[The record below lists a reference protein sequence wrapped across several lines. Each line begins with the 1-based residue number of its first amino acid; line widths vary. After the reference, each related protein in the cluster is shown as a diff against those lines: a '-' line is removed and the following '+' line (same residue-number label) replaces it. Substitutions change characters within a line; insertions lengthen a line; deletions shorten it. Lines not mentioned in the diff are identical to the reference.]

1 MQMSS
6 QIEIFSSVIERLP
19 KKPYVLAEKGAA
31 MVIRSLQSELKRK
44 DHRYIQHNQPNS
56 LSFMVFDIDTP
67 RAILAHEKVD
77 ILAPSFYTVDKEKTT
92 AHAVYMLDTPVHRN
106 QHSKQSPQRL
116 FATLENIYGVKLGAD
131 RGYSGLV
138 MKTPWYENHSVY
150 MPDECI
156 STVSLTEMCEYVDF
170 AKYNAEIKESKNRS
184 KVITEAY
191 SESRNVMVFDMARK
205 KAYKDIREHWGGR
218 YEEWEGSVYKIVQDA
233 WSKVSVI
240 NAKDAPYLISE
251 MKATARS
258 IAKWTWKNTTPA
270 KFQTF
275 VELTHLPHQQS
286 ARGKKGGIASGEA
299 RLALTSD
306 KREQARELRAGGMTT
321 REIGQMLGV
330 NHTTIV
336 RWIKLHQ
343 NEQN

>member
-1 MQMSS
+1 MSP
-6 QIEIFSSVIERLP
+6 QIEIFSSVIARLP

-67 RAILAHEKVD
+67 QAILAHENAD

-116 FATLENIYGVKLGAD
+116 FATLESIYGVKLGAD
-131 RGYSGLV
+131 SGYAGHV

-150 MPDECI
+150 MPDESI
-156 STVSLTEMCEYVDF
+156 NAVSLTEMADFVDF
-170 AKYNAEIKESKNRS
+170 SRYNAEIKALKGRE

-191 SESRNVMVFDMARK
+191 SESRNVQVFDIARK
-205 KAYKDIREHWGGR
+205 KAYSAIRNFWECQ
-218 YEEWEGSVYKIVQDA
+218 YDEWEKFCLKLVEDA
-233 WSKVSVI
+233 WGVVSAM
-240 NAKDAPYLISE
+240 NAKNAPYLISE

-258 IAKWTWKNTTPA
+258 IAKYTWKNTTPSG
-270 KFQTF
+270 FQTY
-275 VELTHLPHQQS
+275 VEMTHLPHQQ
-286 ARGKKGGIASGEA
+286 ARRGKKGGVASGVA
-299 RLALTSD
+299 RLALSAD
-306 KREQARELRAGGMTT
+306 KREQAIEMSTHGISVT
-321 REIGQMLGV
+321 EIANILKV
-330 NHTTIV
+330 SRPTV
-336 RWIKLHQ
+336 YSWLKSVK
-343 NEQN
+343 

>member
-1 MQMSS
+1 
-6 QIEIFSSVIERLP
+6 
-19 KKPYVLAEKGAA
+19 

-116 FATLENIYGVKLGAD
+116 FATLESIYGVKLGAD
-131 RGYSGLV
+131 AGYSGLV
-138 MKTPWYENHSVY
+138 MKTPWYSGHSVY
-150 MPDECI
+150 MPDEVL
-156 STVSLTEMCEYVDF
+156 STVSLTEMADYVDF
-170 AKYNAEIKESKNRS
+170 GLYNAELKASRGRE

-240 NAKDAPYLISE
+240 NVKDAPYLISE

-258 IAKWTWKNTTPA
+258 IAKWTWEKITQSS
-270 KFQTF
+270 FQEY
-275 VELTHLPHQQS
+275 VEMTHLPHQQS
-286 ARGKKGGIASGEA
+286 ERQAKSVES
-299 RLALTSD
+299 RLIKTQD
-306 KREQARELRAGGMTT
+306 KREQAREMKNSGISIA
-321 REIGQMLGV
+321 EIARILQV
-330 NHTTIV
+330 SRPTIYS
-336 RWIKLHQ
+336 WIAP
-343 NEQN
+343 